1 MKLLLDT
8 HALLW
13 FIAGSPSLS
22 ANARNLIE
30 DPSNEKSISIVSIWE
45 TAIKVSIGKMTL
57 SAPFDDLFP
66 HQLQIN
72 GFGLFP
78 VKVEHTSIITA
89 LPFHHRDPFDRLLA
103 AQAISEGMTLV
114 SADDVFDAYTI
125 NRAW

>member
-8 HALLW
+8 HTLLW

-22 ANARNLIE
+22 ADARTSIE
-30 DPSNEKSISIVSIWE
+30 DRANEKLVSIASIWE

-57 SAPFDDLFP
+57 SAPFGDLFP

-72 GFGLFP
+72 GFDLLPIKIGHAAT
-78 VKVEHTSIITA
+78 VTA

-103 AQAISEGMTLV
+103 AQTIEEKLTLV
-114 SADDVFDAYTI
+114 SADDIFDGYGVT
-125 NRAW
+125 RLW